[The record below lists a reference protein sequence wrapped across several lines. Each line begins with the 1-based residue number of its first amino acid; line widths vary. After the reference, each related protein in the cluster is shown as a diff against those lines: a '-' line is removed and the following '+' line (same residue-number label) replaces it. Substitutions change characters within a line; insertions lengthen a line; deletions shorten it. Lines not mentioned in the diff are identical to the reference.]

1 MDIKEEA
8 DAVPRTVSI
17 VQALLP
23 ECMASED
30 IKLATTRSFE
40 VLHQSKLN
48 VALQDERV
56 VRTEF
61 FRRSAERYRARDIC
75 SPIDILTATIK
86 KEYTLWTYRSSR
98 IFLSAVVDDSPVA
111 EVATDRAEAVTV
123 ELIIFST
130 ELIETDTQ
138 LVLCVSFTTSQSFL

>member
-1 MDIKEEA
+1 M
-8 DAVPRTVSI
+8 PRTVSI

-61 FRRSAERYRARDIC
+61 FRRSAERYRARDIR
-75 SPIDILTATIK
+75 SPIDILATTIK

-111 EVATDRAEAVTV
+111 
-123 ELIIFST
+123 
-130 ELIETDTQ
+130 
-138 LVLCVSFTTSQSFL
+138 